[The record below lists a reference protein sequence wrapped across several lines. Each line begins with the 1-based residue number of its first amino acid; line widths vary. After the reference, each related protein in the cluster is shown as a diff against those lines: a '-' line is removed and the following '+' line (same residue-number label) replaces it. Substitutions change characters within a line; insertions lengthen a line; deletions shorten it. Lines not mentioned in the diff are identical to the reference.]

1 VPIRIGIRKSKIQFI
16 DPREFFR
23 ILEAAILFYEEF
35 FSTPFPWS
43 KYDNVFCPE
52 FRIRG
57 MENVGLIN
65 MTDKYFK
72 NKNEI
77 TEFQKF
83 EYLKVTVHEL
93 AHMWFGDLVTMK
105 WWNDLWL
112 KESFA
117 DYCAGT
123 CL

>member
-1 VPIRIGIRKSKIQFI
+1 MDAGNFSIIENDNKSFKVPMRIAIRKSKIKYI

-23 ILEAAILFYEEF
+23 LMEQAIQFYEVF

-43 KYDNVFCPE
+43 KYDNVFVPE

-72 NKNEI
+72 TKTEM
-77 TEFQKF
+77 TEFETF
-83 EYLKVTVHEL
+83 
-93 AHMWFGDLVTMK
+93 
-105 WWNDLWL
+105 
-112 KESFA
+112 
-117 DYCAGT
+117 
-123 CL
+123 